1 MANASVFTPLFDEDA
16 VRAPNYFNGR
26 LLSGE
31 DLTTERRADRE
42 ERRRLA
48 RATGDGVVRGLQV
61 QKTVADTPTV
71 TVTAGLAL
79 DRTGDSV
86 VLHNDI
92 DVSLL
97 VLKRA
102 MGEPETVEPF
112 ASCKPPESGA
122 YVTGAGVYLL
132 TIRRAAGSTGFA
144 PVSGLG
150 NELAGCNRR
159 YVVEGVEFR
168 MSQIPVSST
177 LLSNTNRLRNRLA
190 YSCFRTERTAARIGS
205 VFAPTPADDDLV
217 SPMRANGAIG
227 NCDVPL
233 AVIHWRGAVIEFVD
247 TWAVRRRPS
256 ASTPGTAADW
266 LDPAQIPVGEAR
278 LLQFQAQLAEILS
291 GSSSPTTVLARTH
304 FEQMPPAAFLP
315 ITGVREEGVRLR
327 PASPSTQRVINYESF
342 FGARMKALP
351 RVIEGARVGMLV
363 RESLSCPP
371 IDLDGDQMFWLYAV
385 RENMQAVQRSSVVIP
400 YLIVASPHLRFQAEP
415 RFDVSYSNYAN
426 FL

>member
-1 MANASVFTPLFDEDA
+1 VFTPLFDEDA

-31 DLTTERRADRE
+31 DLTTERKADRE

-48 RATGDGVVRGLQV
+48 RAIGDGVVRGFDV
-61 QKTVADTPTV
+61 RKVVSETPMV

-86 VLHNDI
+86 HLPNDI

-112 ASCKPPESGA
+112 ASCKPPESGV

-132 TIRRAAGSTGFA
+132 TIRRAAGSSGFA

-168 MSQIPVSST
+168 MTQIPINST

-190 YSCFRTERTAARIGS
+190 YSCFRTERTEARMSGVFTAA
-205 VFAPTPADDDLV
+205 PADDDLV
-217 SPMRANGAIG
+217 APMRAHGAIG

-233 AVIHWRGAVIEFVD
+233 ALIHWRGAVVEFVD
-247 TWAVRRRPS
+247 MWAVRRRPA

-266 LDPAQIPVGEAR
+266 LDPAQIAVGEAR

-304 FEQMPPAAFLP
+304 FEQLPPAAFLP
-315 ITGVREEGVRLR
+315 ITGVREENARLR
-327 PASPSTQRVINYESF
+327 PAPISTHRAVNYETF
-342 FGARMKALP
+342 FGTRMKTPP
-351 RVIEGARVGMLV
+351 RVIEGSRVGMLV
-363 RESLSCPP
+363 RESMSCPP
-371 IDLDGDQMFWLYAV
+371 IDVDGDQMFWLYAV
-385 RENMQAVQRSSVVIP
+385 RENMQAVQRSGLITP